1 MTFDQPLSF
10 VPLYQERV
18 WGGRAFE
25 ESLGRSLP
33 SPNLYGEAWEMVDRP
48 EAQSLVA
55 FGEFESVSLNA
66 LWNKE
71 RERVF
76 GLRPPA
82 GDRFPIL
89 AKILDARET
98 LSVQVHP
105 PEGIAA
111 RLGGEP
117 KTEMWYVMDAQP
129 HACIY
134 AGFQQGVGRS
144 QFEAALAA
152 GELEGLLH
160 RIPVKKGDAIFIQSG
175 RCHAI
180 GGGCLIAEIQ
190 QNSDTTYRVFDW
202 NRLGADGRPRQ
213 LHVRESLE
221 SIDFSDYEPGLIR
234 ARGSRLVE
242 NECFVVD
249 CLEISQSRT
258 FLPEEAGLGMVLEG
272 SVRCGGGVFVKGA
285 SFWMPQEARLEIEGL
300 EVDNRLLFTGFG
312 RSL

>member
-1 MTFDQPLSF
+1 MIFDQPLSF

-18 WGGRAFE
+18 WGGRALE
-25 ESLGRSLP
+25 EALGRSLP
-33 SPNLYGEAWEMVDRP
+33 SLGHFGEAWEMVDRP
-48 EAQSLVA
+48 EAQSVVA
-55 FGEFESVSLNA
+55 DGSLGSVSLNV

-76 GLRPPA
+76 GRRAPA
-82 GDRFPIL
+82 VGRFPLL

-105 PEGIAA
+105 PEGVAS

-134 AGFQQGVGRS
+134 AGFQPGVGRHH
-144 QFEAALAA
+144 FEEALAS

-160 RIPVKKGDAIFIQSG
+160 RIPVKKGDAIFIPSG

-180 GGGCLIAEIQ
+180 GGGCLIVEIQ

-202 NRLGADGRPRQ
+202 NRLGADGSPRQ

-221 SIDFSDYEPGLIR
+221 SIDFLDYEPDLI
-234 ARGSRLVE
+234 ASRGSRLVE
-242 NECFVVD
+242 NPWFVVD
-249 CLEISQSRT
+249 CLEV
-258 FLPEEAGLGMVLEG
+258 PEARVVSLEDAGLGIVLEG
-272 SVRCGGGVFVKGA
+272 RIRCGERVFQKGA
-285 SFWMPQEARLEIEGL
+285 SFWVPAEARLEIEG
-300 EVDNRLLFTGFG
+300 VGSGNRVLFTGFG
-312 RSL
+312 SSL

>member
-18 WGGRAFE
+18 WGGRALE

-33 SPNLYGEAWEMVDRP
+33 SPALFGEAWEMVDRP
-48 EAQSLVA
+48 EAQSVVA
-55 FGEFESVSLNA
+55 QGALGSVSLNV

-76 GLRPPA
+76 GRRAPA
-82 GDRFPIL
+82 GGRFPLL

-105 PEGIAA
+105 PESVAS

-117 KTEMWYVMDAQP
+117 KTEMWYVMEAQP

-134 AGFQQGVGRS
+134 AGFQRGVGRRH
-144 QFEAALAA
+144 FEEALAS
-152 GELEGLLH
+152 GDLEGLLH
-160 RIPVKKGDAIFIQSG
+160 RIPVKKGDAIFIPSG

-202 NRLGADGRPRQ
+202 NRLGTDGLPRQ

-221 SIDFSDYEPGLIR
+221 SIDFLDYAPNLIA

-242 NECFVVD
+242 NEWFVVD
-249 CLEISQSRT
+249 CLEI
-258 FLPEEAGLGMVLEG
+258 PEGRVVPREDAGLGIVLEG
-272 SVRCGGGVFVKGA
+272 KIRCGERLFLKGD
-285 SFWMPQEARLEIEGL
+285 SFWAPAEARLEIEGQGP
-300 EVDNRLLFTGFG
+300 ENRVLFTGFG
-312 RSL
+312 GSL